1 MDALAFIVVAA
12 TAWKIKLGLLVISVI
27 VYFFINH
34 FRREKLIAKLELDPR
49 IGAPFTGAS
58 HEFPSVLQS
67 DKWASPW
74 LWVGIGAAI
83 FGFAMALL
91 IEGGSPL
98 WLILWLAGVA
108 LTFYDFFVGIDREE
122 AGPVAEAIFHQD
134 HLILVGRDGRREVY
148 VFGPSISFTIEV
160 REITKG
166 TTFGANELKG
176 FSYFVTVSNS
186 EHSSKLPLEFAGAG
200 EFLARCRHEQS
211 SVTFASSSPDWFVTK
226 MQALPSWQPGYFDKL
241 PKASASGVEMVC
253 LACGGAALYLS
264 PAPGQACQYCGSPK
278 LGHARRA

>member
-27 VYFFINH
+27 IYFFINH
-34 FRREKLIAKLELDPR
+34 FRREKLIEKLELDPR
-49 IGAPFTGAS
+49 IGAPFTGAT
-58 HEFPSVLQS
+58 HEFPLVIRS

-74 LWVGIGAAI
+74 LWVGVGAAI

-108 LTFYDFFVGIDREE
+108 LAFYDFFVGIDREE
-122 AGPVAEAIFHQD
+122 AGPVAEAIFHRD

-148 VFGPSISFTIEV
+148 VFGPSVSFTIEV
-160 REITKG
+160 REVTKG
-166 TTFGANELKG
+166 TTFGAKELKG

-186 EHSSKLPLEFAGAG
+186 EHSSRLPLVFAGAG

-211 SVTFASSSPDWFVTK
+211 SVAFAPSSPDWFVTK
-226 MQALPSWQPGYFDKL
+226 MQALPSWKSGYFDR
-241 PKASASGVEMVC
+241 PSPSAASDIEMSC
-253 LACGGAALYLS
+253 QGCGGAAYYAHGTAASTCL
-264 PAPGQACQYCGSPK
+264 YCGSAK
-278 LGHARRA
+278 LNRTLP

>member
-1 MDALAFIVVAA
+1 M
-12 TAWKIKLGLLVISVI
+12 AWKIKLGLLVISVI

-34 FRREKLIAKLELDPR
+34 FRREKLIEKLELDPR
-49 IGAPFTGAS
+49 IGAPFTGAT

-74 LWVGIGAAI
+74 VWVGIGAAI

-108 LTFYDFFVGIDREE
+108 LAFYDFFVGIDREE
-122 AGPVAEAIFHQD
+122 AGPVAEAIFHRD

-148 VFGPSISFTIEV
+148 VFGPSVSFSIEV

-166 TTFGANELKG
+166 TTFGAKELKG

-186 EHSSKLPLEFAGAG
+186 EHSSKLPLVFAGAG
-200 EFLARCRHEQS
+200 NSLPAAAMSNLRWPLLRLAL
-211 SVTFASSSPDWFVTK
+211 T
-226 MQALPSWQPGYFDKL
+226 
-241 PKASASGVEMVC
+241 
-253 LACGGAALYLS
+253 
-264 PAPGQACQYCGSPK
+264 GS
-278 LGHARRA
+278 

>member
-1 MDALAFIVVAA
+1 VDALAFIVVAA

-27 VYFFINH
+27 IYFFINH
-34 FRREKLIAKLELDPR
+34 FRREKLIEKLELDPR
-49 IGAPFTGAS
+49 IGASFTGAT
-58 HEFPSVLQS
+58 HEFPSVLQT

-83 FGFAMALL
+83 VGFAMALL

-108 LTFYDFFVGIDREE
+108 LAFYDFFVGIDREE
-122 AGPVAEAIFHQD
+122 AGPVAEAIFHRD

-148 VFGPSISFTIEV
+148 VFGPSVSFTIEV
-160 REITKG
+160 REVTKG
-166 TTFGANELKG
+166 TTFGAKELKG

-186 EHSSKLPLEFAGAG
+186 EHSSKLPLVFAGAG

-211 SVTFASSSPDWFVTK
+211 SVTFAPSSPDWFVTK
-226 MQALPSWQPGYFDKL
+226 MQALPSWKSGYFDRPAL
-241 PKASASGVEMVC
+241 GTASDIEMSC
-253 LACGGAALYLS
+253 QGCGGAAYYAHGAAASTCL
-264 PAPGQACQYCGSPK
+264 YCGSAK
-278 LGHARRA
+278 LNRTLP

>member
-1 MDALAFIVVAA
+1 MDSLAFIVVAA

-49 IGAPFTGAS
+49 IGAPFTGAT
-58 HEFPSVLQS
+58 HEFPSVLQA

-74 LWVGIGAAI
+74 VWVGIGAAI

-108 LTFYDFFVGIDREE
+108 LAFYDFFVGIDREE
-122 AGPVAEAIFHQD
+122 AGPVAEAIFHRD

-148 VFGPSISFTIEV
+148 VFGPSVSFTIEV

-166 TTFGANELKG
+166 TTFGAKELKG

-186 EHSSKLPLEFAGAG
+186 EHSSKLPLVFAGAG

-226 MQALPSWQPGYFDKL
+226 MQALPSWKSGYFDRPAL
-241 PKASASGVEMVC
+241 GASSDIEMSC
-253 LACGGAALYLS
+253 QGCGGAAYYAHGASASTCL
-264 PAPGQACQYCGSPK
+264 YCGSAK
-278 LGHARRA
+278 LNRTLP

>member
-27 VYFFINH
+27 IYFFINH
-34 FRREKLIAKLELDPR
+34 FRREKLIEKLELDPR
-49 IGAPFTGAS
+49 IGAPFTGAT

-74 LWVGIGAAI
+74 VWVGIGAAI
-83 FGFAMALL
+83 VGFAMALL

-108 LTFYDFFVGIDREE
+108 LAFYDFFVGIDREE
-122 AGPVAEAIFHQD
+122 AGPVAEAIFHRD

-148 VFGPSISFTIEV
+148 VFGPSVSFTIEV
-160 REITKG
+160 REVTKG
-166 TTFGANELKG
+166 TTFGAKELKG

-186 EHSSKLPLEFAGAG
+186 EHSSKLPLVFAGAG

-211 SVTFASSSPDWFVTK
+211 SVAFAPSSPDWFVTK
-226 MQALPSWQPGYFDKL
+226 MQALPSWKSGYFDRPAL
-241 PKASASGVEMVC
+241 GTASDIEMSC
-253 LACGGAALYLS
+253 QGCGGAAYYAHGTAASTCL
-264 PAPGQACQYCGSPK
+264 YCGSAK
-278 LGHARRA
+278 LNRTLP

>member
-27 VYFFINH
+27 IYFFINH
-34 FRREKLIAKLELDPR
+34 FRREKLIEKLELDPR
-49 IGAPFTGAS
+49 IGAPFTGAT

-74 LWVGIGAAI
+74 VWVGIGAAI

-108 LTFYDFFVGIDREE
+108 LAFYDYFVGIDREE
-122 AGPVAEAIFHQD
+122 AGPVAEAIFHRD

-148 VFGPSISFTIEV
+148 VFGPSVSFTIEV
-160 REITKG
+160 REVTKG
-166 TTFGANELKG
+166 TTFGAKELKG

-186 EHSSKLPLEFAGAG
+186 EHSSRLPLVFAGAG

-211 SVTFASSSPDWFVTK
+211 SVAFAPSSPDWFVTK
-226 MQALPSWQPGYFDKL
+226 MQALPSWKSGYFDR
-241 PKASASGVEMVC
+241 PSPSAASDIEMSC
-253 LACGGAALYLS
+253 QGCGGAAYYAHGTAASTCL
-264 PAPGQACQYCGSPK
+264 YCGSAK
-278 LGHARRA
+278 LNRTLP

>member
-1 MDALAFIVVAA
+1 VDALAFIVVAA

-27 VYFFINH
+27 IYFFINH
-34 FRREKLIAKLELDPR
+34 FRREKLIEKLELDPR
-49 IGAPFTGAS
+49 IGAPFTGAT
-58 HEFPSVLQS
+58 HEFPSALQP

-108 LTFYDFFVGIDREE
+108 LAFYDFFVGIDREE
-122 AGPVAEAIFHQD
+122 AGPVAEAIFHRD

-148 VFGPSISFTIEV
+148 VFGPSVSFTIEV
-160 REITKG
+160 REVTKG
-166 TTFGANELKG
+166 TTFGAKELKG

-186 EHSSKLPLEFAGAG
+186 EHSSRLPLVFAGAG

-211 SVTFASSSPDWFVTK
+211 SVAFAPSSPDWFVTK
-226 MQALPSWQPGYFDKL
+226 MQALPSWKSGYFDR
-241 PKASASGVEMVC
+241 PSPSAASDIEMSC
-253 LACGGAALYLS
+253 QGCGGAAYYAHGTAASTCL
-264 PAPGQACQYCGSPK
+264 YCGSAK
-278 LGHARRA
+278 LNRTLP

>member
-49 IGAPFTGAS
+49 IGAPFTGAT

-74 LWVGIGAAI
+74 VWVGIGAAI

-108 LTFYDFFVGIDREE
+108 LAFYDFFVGIDREE
-122 AGPVAEAIFHQD
+122 AGPVAEAIFHRD

-148 VFGPSISFTIEV
+148 VFGPSVSFAIEV

-166 TTFGANELKG
+166 TTFGAKELKG

-186 EHSSKLPLEFAGAG
+186 EHSSKLPLVFDGAG

-211 SVTFASSSPDWFVTK
+211 SVTFASSSPAWFVTK
-226 MQALPSWQPGYFDKL
+226 MQALPSWKSGYFDRPAL
-241 PKASASGVEMVC
+241 GASSDIEMSC
-253 LACGGAALYLS
+253 QGCGGAAYYAHGASASTCL
-264 PAPGQACQYCGSPK
+264 YCGSAK
-278 LGHARRA
+278 LNRTLP

>member
-27 VYFFINH
+27 IYFFINH
-34 FRREKLIAKLELDPR
+34 FRREKLIEKLELDPR
-49 IGAPFTGAS
+49 IGAPFTGAT

-74 LWVGIGAAI
+74 VWVGIGAAI
-83 FGFAMALL
+83 VGFAMALL

-108 LTFYDFFVGIDREE
+108 LAFYDFFVGIDREE
-122 AGPVAEAIFHQD
+122 AGPVAEAIFHRD

-148 VFGPSISFTIEV
+148 VFGPSVSFTIEV
-160 REITKG
+160 REVTKG
-166 TTFGANELKG
+166 TTFGAKELKG

-186 EHSSKLPLEFAGAG
+186 EHSSRLPLVFAGAG

-211 SVTFASSSPDWFVTK
+211 SVAFAPSSPDWFVTK
-226 MQALPSWQPGYFDKL
+226 MQALPSWKSGYFDR
-241 PKASASGVEMVC
+241 PSPSAASDIEMSC
-253 LACGGAALYLS
+253 QGCGGAAYYAHGTAASTCL
-264 PAPGQACQYCGSPK
+264 YCGSAK
-278 LGHARRA
+278 LNRTLP

>member
-1 MDALAFIVVAA
+1 MDSFAFIVVVAA
-12 TAWKIKLGLLVISVI
+12 VWKFKLGMLVISVI

-49 IGAPFTGAS
+49 IGAPFTGAT

-74 LWVGIGAAI
+74 VWVGIGAAI

-108 LTFYDFFVGIDREE
+108 LAFYDFFVGIDREE
-122 AGPVAEAIFHQD
+122 AGPVAEAIFHRD

-148 VFGPSISFTIEV
+148 VFGPSVSFTIEV

-166 TTFGANELKG
+166 TTFGAKELKG

-186 EHSSKLPLEFAGAG
+186 EHSSKLPLVFAGAG

-211 SVTFASSSPDWFVTK
+211 SVSFVSSSPDWFVTK
-226 MQALPSWQPGYFDKL
+226 MQALPSWKSGYFDRPAL
-241 PKASASGVEMVC
+241 GAASDIEMSC
-253 LACGGAALYLS
+253 QGCGGAALYLS
-264 PAPGQACQYCGSPK
+264 PAPGQACQYCGSAK
-278 LGHARRA
+278 LGHSLRA

>member
-1 MDALAFIVVAA
+1 VDALAFIVVAA

-27 VYFFINH
+27 IYFFINH
-34 FRREKLIAKLELDPR
+34 FRREKLIEKLELDPR
-49 IGAPFTGAS
+49 IGAPFTGAT

-74 LWVGIGAAI
+74 VWVGIGAAI
-83 FGFAMALL
+83 VGFAMALL

-108 LTFYDFFVGIDREE
+108 LAFYDFFVGIDREE
-122 AGPVAEAIFHQD
+122 AGPVAEAIFHRD

-148 VFGPSISFTIEV
+148 VFGPSVSFTIEV
-160 REITKG
+160 REVTKG
-166 TTFGANELKG
+166 TTFGAKELKG

-186 EHSSKLPLEFAGAG
+186 EHSSRLPLVFAGAG

-211 SVTFASSSPDWFVTK
+211 SVAFAPSSPDWFVTK
-226 MQALPSWQPGYFDKL
+226 MQALPSWKSGYFDR
-241 PKASASGVEMVC
+241 PSPSAASDIEMSC
-253 LACGGAALYLS
+253 QGCGGAAYYAHGTAASTCL
-264 PAPGQACQYCGSPK
+264 YCGSAK
-278 LGHARRA
+278 LNRTLP

>member
-1 MDALAFIVVAA
+1 MDSFAFIVVVAA
-12 TAWKIKLGLLVISVI
+12 VWKFKLGMLVISVI

-49 IGAPFTGAS
+49 IGAPFTGAT

-74 LWVGIGAAI
+74 VWVGIGAAI

-108 LTFYDFFVGIDREE
+108 LAFYDFFVGIDREE
-122 AGPVAEAIFHQD
+122 AGPVAEAIFHRD

-148 VFGPSISFTIEV
+148 VFGPSVSFTIEV

-166 TTFGANELKG
+166 TTFGAKELKG
-176 FSYFVTVSNS
+176 FSYFVTVSNG
-186 EHSSKLPLEFAGAG
+186 EHSSKLPLVFAGAG

-211 SVTFASSSPDWFVTK
+211 SVSFVSSSPDWFVTK
-226 MQALPSWQPGYFDKL
+226 MQALPSWKSGYFDRPAL
-241 PKASASGVEMVC
+241 GAASDIEMSC
-253 LACGGAALYLS
+253 QGCGGAALYLS
-264 PAPGQACQYCGSPK
+264 PAPGQACQYCGSAK
-278 LGHARRA
+278 LGHSLRA